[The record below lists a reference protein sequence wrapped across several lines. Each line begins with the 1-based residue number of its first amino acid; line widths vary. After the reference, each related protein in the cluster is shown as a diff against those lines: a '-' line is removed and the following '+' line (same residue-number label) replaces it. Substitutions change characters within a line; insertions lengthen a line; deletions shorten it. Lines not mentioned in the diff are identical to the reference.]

1 MASLFGPP
9 FCLRGAAPWA
19 SNGVCESR
27 GSWSLELCWR
37 HHLTALE
44 TEWGDG
50 MGTDMP
56 GSSCSSEVSLAAR
69 WPQLP
74 LFFQG
79 LEAVH
84 QDLWER
90 RGRCVESRRVGSQN
104 LEADLDHPVTPGHEA
119 GTRCKSPLGCVRG
132 ANLTSSACQR
142 LFRFQVLKSHKY
154 PSSTT
159 TQLLPQSRIT
169 SIFKLQTS
177 GASRGPHSRPGL
189 LTNCPNSR

>member
-9 FCLRGAAPWA
+9 FCLRGAVLWV
-19 SNGVCESR
+19 SNAVCESH
-27 GSWSLELCWR
+27 GSWSLG
-37 HHLTALE
+37 AVLE
-44 TEWGDG
+44 ASPKCAGNQIGGG

-56 GSSCSSEVSLAAR
+56 GSCCSSEVSAAAQ

-74 LFFQG
+74 LFSQG
-79 LEAVH
+79 LEAIH

-104 LEADLDHPVTPGHEA
+104 LEADLDRPVTPGHEA

-132 ANLTSSACQR
+132 ANPMSSACQR

-159 TQLLPQSRIT
+159 THESPPFLSSKLQVLPEGPT
-169 SIFKLQTS
+169 SIQV
-177 GASRGPHSRPGL
+177 
-189 LTNCPNSR
+189 C